1 MVEVNTGP
9 RVAKSVA
16 FAIEVYLTPKKKQA
30 KWSPRKTPAKTIR
43 LLFINERGVCFFI
56 EL

>member
-1 MVEVNTGP
+1 MNTGP

-30 KWSPRKTPAKTIR
+30 KCSPRKTPAKTIR
-43 LLFINERGVCFFI
+43 FLFINESGCCFLI
-56 EL
+56 KL

>member
-1 MVEVNTGP
+1 MNTGP

-30 KWSPRKTPAKTIR
+30 KWSPRKTPANTIR
-43 LLFINERGVCFFI
+43 FLFISERGVCFFI
-56 EL
+56 KL

>member
-1 MVEVNTGP
+1 MNTGP

-43 LLFINERGVCFFI
+43 FLFINERGFCLLI
-56 EL
+56 KL